1 MKLASQAGTQ
11 APVVLNRGGA
21 APTTGRPEQRSRS
34 SEPGIPKPPR
44 PLPKSFVKVC
54 FLLVICGLTWMIWQ
68 SNQARPTSK
77 PVTPR
82 AGSITADV
90 SGSVG
95 RFFSGLFAVEGGTRA
110 EVKPED
116 HLQLQGIILSRRH
129 PIAMI
134 NMTAFEQGGSA
145 PLRLAAR
152 DYSVHCLD
160 ILQDQV
166 TVRADDREP
175 VTLELK
181 ERMIQ

>member
-1 MKLASQAGTQ
+1 MTLARQAAERT
-11 APVVLNRGGA
+11 PVVLHPEGPAG
-21 APTTGRPEQRSRS
+21 TTDRPDKRSRC
-34 SEPGIPKPPR
+34 SEAGIPKPPR
-44 PLPKSFVKVC
+44 QLPKGFIEVC

-68 SNQARPTSK
+68 SNQDSQSSK
-77 PVTPR
+77 PTTPR
-82 AGSITADV
+82 TVSLAADV

-95 RFFSGLFAVEGGTRA
+95 RFLSGLFSSEGDARA
-110 EVKPED
+110 DAKPED
-116 HLQLQGIILSRRH
+116 HLELQGIILSRRR

-134 NMTAFEQGGSA
+134 NTAAIEQGASA

-160 ILQDQV
+160 ILRDQV

-181 ERMIQ
+181 ERQIQ

>member
-1 MKLASQAGTQ
+1 MTLARQATKQ
-11 APVVLNRGGA
+11 TPVVLHREG
-21 APTTGRPEQRSRS
+21 PERTKDRPDKRSGR

-44 PLPKSFVKVC
+44 QSPKGFIKVC
-54 FLLVICGLTWMIWQ
+54 FLLMICGLTWMIWQ
-68 SNQARPTSK
+68 SNQNGTSSK
-77 PVTPR
+77 PNTPR
-82 AGSITADV
+82 TVSLAADV

-95 RFFSGLFAVEGGTRA
+95 RFFSGLLSSEGGARA
-110 EVKPED
+110 DAKPED
-116 HLQLQGIILSRRH
+116 HLELQGIILSRRR

-134 NMTAFEQGGSA
+134 NTTAIEQGASA

-160 ILQDQV
+160 ILRDQV

-181 ERMIQ
+181 ERQIQ